1 MAIFYTISMNYSR
14 TYGGVIWTNHALE
27 RLQGRK
33 IPQEIAWK
41 AFRFPETTQKGKA
54 AGSFEF
60 IKKLDIYTVTIIAKK
75 NDRREWIIVSCW
87 IDPPLPGS
95 VDLRAKVKKT
105 STFAWMISVFKRAFF
120 GNKKKSSQHS

>member
-1 MAIFYTISMNYSR
+1 MNYSR

-27 RLQGRK
+27 RLKGRK

-41 AFRFPETTQKGKA
+41 AFRFPEETRKGKA
-54 AGSFEF
+54 PGSLEF
-60 IKKLDIYTVTIIAKK
+60 VKLLDIYTVTVIAKK

-95 VDLRAKVKKT
+95 VDLQEKKKHV
-105 STFAWMISVFKRAFF
+105 STFSWIISVLRRAFF
-120 GNKKKSSQHS
+120 GNKSKKPSQSS